1 MKYRYLIVR
10 GDPPSCYLQIL
21 EFYPLAG
28 FISLTHLPRLV
39 AIYDDILAL
48 GVPREAVRAVRAVV
62 ALLDNC
68 RTVKIVGTSK
78 RARAVAASIR
88 LPGFSK

>member
-1 MKYRYLIVR
+1 MVKYRYLIVR

-21 EFYPLAG
+21 ELYPLAG

-39 AIYDDILAL
+39 AIYGDILAL
-48 GVPREAVRAVRAVV
+48 GVPREAVRTVRAVV

-68 RTVKIVGTSK
+68 RTIKIVGTSK
-78 RARAVAASIR
+78 KARAVAATSAWP
-88 LPGFSK
+88 L